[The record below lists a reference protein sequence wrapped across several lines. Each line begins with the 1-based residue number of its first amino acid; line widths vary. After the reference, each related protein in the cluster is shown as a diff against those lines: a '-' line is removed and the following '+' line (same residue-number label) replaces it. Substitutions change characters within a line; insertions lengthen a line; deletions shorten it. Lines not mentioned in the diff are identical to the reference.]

1 MLAQMSGWKNSMTQ
15 EFNPKWISL
24 NLLQLI
30 NAFLLKILQREVN
43 AWITWLPKCKRR
55 PKTLKQKD
63 NKNILI
69 LLIQW
74 KGAKKSIKMIKL
86 KCWLV
91 YKMSKKC
98 WRWKKPTMSWTRSC
112 TKDQTQPPLI
122 RNNKLRYLNHQ
133 RLRLQPRSM
142 FDILIG
148 T

>member
-1 MLAQMSGWKNSMTQ
+1 M
-15 EFNPKWISL
+15 ISL
-24 NLLQLI
+24 NLLQLLK
-30 NAFLLKILQREVN
+30 NAFLFKILQRKVN
-43 AWITWLPKCKRR
+43 AWITWLTNCNRR

-74 KGAKKSIKMIKL
+74 IGAKKSIKMIKL

-98 WRWKKPTMSWTRSC
+98 WRWKTPTNSWAISC
-112 TKDQTQPPLI
+112 TPQPPLIHNHKLRYLNHQRQPPLI

-133 RLRLQPRSM
+133 RLRLQPRIM